1 MTQPHVRVLV
11 ADGDP
16 TVREVLRL
24 TLDVDGCEVVTARD
38 GAEAVD
44 VAGEIHP
51 DIAFLDISMSHL
63 DGLEVCRRLKAAP
76 EPPRVVMVSAGSGF
90 EDEHAAVLAGADGY
104 LHKPFSPLELLS
116 IVNTEETATR
126 R

>member
-1 MTQPHVRVLV
+1 MLV
-11 ADGDP
+11 ADDDP
-16 TVREVLRL
+16 TVRDVLRL

-44 VAGEIHP
+44 LAGEIHP
-51 DIAFLDISMSHL
+51 DIALLDISMPHL

-76 EPPRVVMVSAGSGF
+76 EPPRVVMVSACTGF

-104 LHKPFSPLELLS
+104 LHKPFSPLEVLS
-116 IVNTEETATR
+116 IVDAQESATR